1 VNQVVLE
8 KEIGYIIYRTA
19 LAVRSALQRTLKER
33 GFDVTPEQCGI
44 LRVLQEKEGLSQ
56 KEIGNLVFKDK
67 PNITRML
74 DALEGKGLIR
84 RHRSDRRQY
93 AVFLTETGKA
103 LMAEIQPI
111 LLQMRQKTV
120 EGLLSR
126 EIATLE
132 ATLDKIYKNIA

>member
-19 LAVRSALQRTLKER
+19 LAVRSALQRSLKAR

-44 LRVLQEKEGLSQ
+44 LRVLHEKEGLSQ

-74 DALEGKGLIR
+74 DALERKGLIR
-84 RHRSDRRQY
+84 RHRFDRRQY
-93 AVFLTETGKA
+93 AVFLTEPGKA
-103 LMAEIQPI
+103 LMAEIQPV
-111 LLQMRQKTV
+111 LQQMRQKAV
-120 EGLLSR
+120 DGLLSS
-126 EIATLE
+126 EIKVLE
-132 ATLDKIYKNIA
+132 VILDKIYKNIF